1 MRAMC
6 RVLQVHASGFYVWLR
21 NELSRQAMSQRG
33 NCYDNAVVESFF
45 HLLKT
50 ERIQRKTYKTRKDA
64 RQDGFDCIEL
74 FYNPKRRHA
83 NNGVLSPVEFEMATK

>member
-1 MRAMC
+1 MGT
-6 RVLQVHASGFYVWLR
+6 VTPLVIYYV
-21 NELSRQAMSQRG
+21 NACQAA
-33 NCYDNAVVESFF
+33 DNAVVESFF